1 MLKASDIK
9 YSYNST
15 RVFEFPEI
23 LCQSGESLLLLGPSG
38 CGKSTWLHLM
48 CGLLKSQNGLIQIQ
62 DTDIT
67 KLSASAMDLFRAK
80 NIGVVLQKSHFISS
94 LNVLDNLL
102 LFQTLGGAIKNL
114 DFICELLNQLG
125 ILGLINQNIQSLSQG
140 ELQRLNFAR
149 ALIHKPKIILAD
161 EPTSALDD
169 YHADLIANIMLE
181 HAKSMNASLVI
192 VTHDL
197 RLKKLVNHQVQL
209 S

>member
-1 MLKASDIK
+1 M
-9 YSYNST
+9 
-15 RVFEFPEI
+15 
-23 LCQSGESLLLLGPSG
+23 
-38 CGKSTWLHLM
+38 
-48 CGLLKSQNGLIQIQ
+48 
-62 DTDIT
+62 
-67 KLSASAMDLFRAK
+67 
-80 NIGVVLQKSHFISS
+80 QKSHFISS

-125 ILGLINQNIQSLSQG
+125 ILGLVSQNIQSLSQG

-181 HAKSMNASLVI
+181 HAKSMHASLVI